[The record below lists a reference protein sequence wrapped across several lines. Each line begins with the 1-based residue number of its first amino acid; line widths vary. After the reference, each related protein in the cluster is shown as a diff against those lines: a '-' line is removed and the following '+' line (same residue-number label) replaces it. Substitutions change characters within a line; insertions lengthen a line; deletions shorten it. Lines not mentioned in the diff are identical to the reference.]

1 MRPAQYRPK
10 KNASTMN
17 IPQETATAAG
27 RDGTDGVS
35 EWLYELISRGFSGLD
50 AWLPPEITACI
61 SKALA
66 TFIFIFAELTLLF
79 VLISFFIGLLQCYVP
94 PEKIQRMLD
103 KKRGYLMAALLGAIT
118 PFCSCSTIPFLKG
131 LIRAGAG
138 FGGIIVFL
146 LASPLLNP
154 IIIGLFFISFGPKV
168 AAYYFA
174 VAMGFSIIA
183 GLILEK
189 LGFEKYI
196 LPLSTAP
203 DAPCCTEPPEET
215 SSCCAPPAAN
225 APSATWGA
233 NCRKAWAQAVSDFKG
248 AFWFMLGGVIIGCM
262 IYGFVP
268 DSFISQHAG
277 GSSPLAVPVAAV
289 VGVPLYIRAEAVI
302 PISLGLV
309 EKGMSLGTVI
319 AFIIGSAG
327 ASLTEVVLLKSLFR
341 NQIIAAF
348 LMVVFTM
355 AILAGYL
362 LPVFL

>member
-1 MRPAQYRPK
+1 
-10 KNASTMN
+10 MN
-17 IPQETATAAG
+17 RVQEIAIEAG
-27 RDGTDGVS
+27 RDGAGGVNGWLS
-35 EWLYELISRGFSGLD
+35 EIISRGLSELDTGLSPD
-50 AWLPPEITACI
+50 LTAGI

-79 VLISFFIGLLQCYVP
+79 LSISFIIGILQSYIP
-94 PEKIQRMLD
+94 AGKIQRMLN
-103 KKRGYLMAALLGAIT
+103 KKRGYMMAALLGAVT

-154 IIIGLFFISFGPKV
+154 IIIGLFFISFGLKV
-168 AAYYFA
+168 AIYYFA
-174 VAMGFSIIA
+174 VAMGFSILA
-183 GLILEK
+183 GILLEQ
-189 LGFEKYI
+189 LGFQKYI
-196 LPLSTAP
+196 RPISSTADEP
-203 DAPCCTEPPEET
+203 CGCAEPASESSPCCDTPT
-215 SSCCAPPAAN
+215 AN
-225 APSATWGA
+225 TQPATWSTH
-233 NCRKAWAQAVSDFKG
+233 CRKAWKQAVSDFKG
-248 AFWFMLGGVIIGCM
+248 AFWFMLGGVLIGCI

-268 DSFISQHAG
+268 ESFISRYAG

-309 EKGMSLGTVI
+309 DKGMSLGAVI

-341 NQIIAAF
+341 NPIIAAF
-348 LMVVFTM
+348 LIVVFTM

-362 LPVFL
+362 LPFFL